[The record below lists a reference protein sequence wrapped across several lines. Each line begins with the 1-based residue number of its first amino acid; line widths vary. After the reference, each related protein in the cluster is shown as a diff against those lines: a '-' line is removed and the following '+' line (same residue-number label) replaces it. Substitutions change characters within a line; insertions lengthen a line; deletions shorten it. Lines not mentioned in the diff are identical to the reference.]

1 MSRVARPRN
10 VLIYLSLYVVTFA
23 CQTSKSQEET
33 RNSAELRATQIQLIK
48 TSLDQGRPQE
58 ALQELR
64 PLLKTAPEDP
74 LLQSLMGFTQLA
86 LRNTTKAVGHMRK
99 AYKLAPTTPNGLNL
113 TAALIEI
120 GQLDQASKILNG
132 LKSTAETYD
141 FPERIYHNLGY
152 VEEKQK
158 RFKTALQYY
167 ERALK
172 ENPTF
177 YPSLVQIGRVHFS
190 QEKHGLALQFLRKAM
205 DYCHVCL
212 EPVEL
217 SVYSYMKLG
226 QVAHA
231 RETLQKYQNVRGVE
245 GPDKVKAGNMLKL
258 IAKVKAP
265 LGRTA
270 GK

>member
-1 MSRVARPRN
+1 
-10 VLIYLSLYVVTFA
+10 LIYLSLYVVSFA
-23 CQTSKSQEET
+23 CQTPKSQEQI

-64 PLLKTAPEDP
+64 PLVKADPDDP

-86 LRNTTKAVGHMRK
+86 LRNTGKAVSYMRK
-99 AYKLAPTTPNGLNL
+99 AYKLAPTTPNGLTL

-120 GQLDQASKILNG
+120 GQLDQATKILNG
-132 LKSTAETYD
+132 LKQAADTYD
-141 FPERIYHNLGY
+141 FPERIHHNLGY

-158 RFKTALQYY
+158 RYKSALQHY

-177 YPSLVQIGRVHFS
+177 YPSLVQIGRVHFT
-190 QEKHGLALQFLRKAM
+190 QEKFGLALQFLRRAM

-217 SVYSYMKLG
+217 SVYSYLKLG

-231 RETLQKYQNVRGVE
+231 REALLKYQTIRGVE
-245 GPDKVKAGNMLKL
+245 GPDKAKADNMLKL
-258 IAKVKAP
+258 VAKIKQPA
-265 LGRTA
+265 GRTA
-270 GK
+270 AIKP